1 MNGNTLKWMT
11 ASAALVL
18 AQVLAQVGHAATAD
32 SETGGNL
39 GVGGG
44 AAIGALVA
52 GPAGAII
59 GAGVGGFL
67 GERLQLAASVD
78 TLETSLHQSRADAE
92 DLRSVLGAERA
103 QLLRMREDRSR
114 LDQQIAEL
122 EQRESLAA
130 DLQLAVLFRTGSSEL
145 DSDAVTRI
153 DRLAELMV
161 HDSALSVR
169 LDGYAD
175 PRGDAEYN
183 MSLSRSRASTVRD
196 ALTERGISPARVR
209 TQAHGM
215 SFSSAT
221 EGDLDAY
228 ALERRVNISLNLEPD
243 TRIAAQE
250 E

>member
-1 MNGNTLKWMT
+1 MNRYTLRWM
-11 ASAALVL
+11 AVSAALFF
-18 AQVLAQVGHAATAD
+18 AQTAHAATAG

-52 GPAGAII
+52 GPPGAIL
-59 GAGVGGFL
+59 GAGIGGFL

-78 TLETSLHQSRADAE
+78 RLETSLHQSRADAE
-92 DLRSVLGAERA
+92 DLRSVLDLERA
-103 QLLRMREDRSR
+103 KLTRMREHGTR

-122 EQRESLAA
+122 EQRELLAA

-145 DSDAVTRI
+145 DSDAVARI

-161 HDSALSVR
+161 HDPALSVR

-175 PRGDAEYN
+175 PRGDAQYN
-183 MSLSRSRASTVRD
+183 MSLSESRAHAIRD
-196 ALTERGISPARVR
+196 ALTERGIAPARVR

-215 SFSSAT
+215 SFSSAP

-228 ALERRVNISLNLEPD
+228 ALERRVNISLKLEQGP
-243 TRIAAQE
+243 RVAAHEQ
-250 E
+250 

>member
-1 MNGNTLKWMT
+1 MNGKTFKWIA
-11 ASAALVL
+11 ASAAMVV
-18 AQVLAQVGHAATAD
+18 AQIAHGASPD

-67 GERLQLAASVD
+67 GERLQVAASVD
-78 TLETSLHQSRADAE
+78 TLETSLYQSRADAE
-92 DLRSVLGAERA
+92 DLRSVLSAERE

-114 LDQQIAEL
+114 LDQRITDL
-122 EQRESLAA
+122 EDRQSLAA

-145 DSDAVTRI
+145 DSDALARI
-153 DRLAELMV
+153 DRLAELMA
-161 HDSALSVR
+161 HDPALSVH

-175 PRGDAEYN
+175 PRGDVDYN
-183 MSLSRSRASTVRD
+183 MSLSESRAQRVRE
-196 ALTERGISPARVR
+196 ALTDRGVPAAQVQ

-215 SFSSAT
+215 NFSSAS

-228 ALERRVNISLNLEPD
+228 ALERRVNIKLHLGQGP
-243 TRIAAQE
+243 RVAARE
-250 E
+250 D